1 MSKYVATTDHLRLLH
16 SHRKEVTDSGV
27 YFRPHGMT
35 TLSNTILTSLH
46 FRKITL
52 ILLIFLFLS
61 GCGYH
66 FKPGGENIDKKIQ
79 TVFVDN
85 FQNKTSEA
93 YLENIF
99 RTAFIDQFITGGRF
113 KIVDRREIA
122 DAVFKGSIVS
132 LSVHPLAY
140 QKSNIAAEER
150 VTVAMDLLFE
160 EQSSRNIIWSYKK
173 FSGSREYRVID
184 VNSKEMNRKDA
195 FVKLSHETA
204 ERAYRLMTS
213 GF

>member
-1 MSKYVATTDHLRLLH
+1 MSKYVATTDYLRLFH
-16 SHRKEVTDSGV
+16 SHRKKSKDSRV
-27 YFRPHGMT
+27 YFRLQGMT
-35 TLSNTILTSLH
+35 ASLDTILISPR
-46 FRKITL
+46 FREITI

-85 FQNKTSEA
+85 FPNKTSEA

-122 DAVFKGSIVS
+122 DAIFKGSIES
-132 LSVHPLAY
+132 FTVHPLAY

-150 VTVAMDLLFE
+150 ATVTMDLIFE
-160 EQSSRNIIWSYKK
+160 EQGSRNIIWSYKK
-173 FSGSREYRVID
+173 FSGSQEYRVVD
-184 VNSKEMNRKDA
+184 VNSKEINRKDA
-195 FVKLSHETA
+195 LIKLSYETA

>member
-1 MSKYVATTDHLRLLH
+1 MSKTD
-16 SHRKEVTDSGV
+16 
-27 YFRPHGMT
+27 
-35 TLSNTILTSLH
+35 LTSPR
-46 FRKITL
+46 FREITT

-173 FSGSREYRVID
+173 FPGSREYRVVD
-184 VNSKEMNRKDA
+184 VNSKEINRKDA
-195 FVKLSHETA
+195 FIKLSYETA